1 MARSKTHVEVMEE
14 AAAKVDKLPI
24 WAQDYIY
31 TLQRQAEQAEKRAEE
46 ATKGPDDSNVFRVWG
61 LREDDQP
68 IGKNTEIRFQ
78 MTDNYRDSISVRVD
92 RQRND
97 GSLIVM
103 GDRPVSIEPGATNYL
118 RIRLLER

>member
-78 MTDNYRDSISVRVD
+78 MTDTYRDSISVRQD
-92 RQRND
+92 RQHP

-103 GDRPVSIEPGATNYL
+103 GDRSISIEPQATNYL
-118 RIRLLER
+118 RIKLLER